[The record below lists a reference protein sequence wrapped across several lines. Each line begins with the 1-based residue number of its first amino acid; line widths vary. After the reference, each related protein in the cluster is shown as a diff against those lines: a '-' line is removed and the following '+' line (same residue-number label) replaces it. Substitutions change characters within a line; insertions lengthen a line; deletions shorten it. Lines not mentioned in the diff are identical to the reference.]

1 MPGDAVCWLM
11 VGWATKMRELSP
23 SGVCPRTKTMR
34 RRRPRPRGLGAWRS
48 SRLPHKRTRPCLLA
62 KLAGSQ
68 QRPRPREGA
77 SPGEGAARRRGVAG
91 RGGVAGRRGASASRR
106 RPCVVAAAA
115 SRHFFWGRKGI
126 RECCG
131 CVDDFG
137 TARVRGKWPARF
149 DIGLKF
155 WPRQRGK
162 DATAKSVTDI

>member
-1 MPGDAVCWLM
+1 
-11 VGWATKMRELSP
+11 MRELSP
-23 SGVCPRTKTMR
+23 SGVCPRTKMRR
-34 RRRPRPRGLGAWRS
+34 RRRPR
-48 SRLPHKRTRPCLLA
+48 SRAVRCLA
-62 KLAGSQ
+62 KLASPSQ
-68 QRPRPREGA
+68 ADA
-77 SPGEGAARRRGVAG
+77 SLPLGEARRLAATTSAAR
-91 RGGVAGRRGASASRR
+91 GGFAGRRGGQEKGHRRERGRRREKGGVSEPSPSLRSRR
-106 RPCVVAAAA
+106 RRQPP
-115 SRHFFWGRKGI
+115 FFWGRKGI

>member
-1 MPGDAVCWLM
+1 MLAHGGLRGCGSSVLPVSARGRRCGDGAAL
-11 VGWATKMRELSP
+11 GRELS
-23 SGVCPRTKTMR
+23 
-34 RRRPRPRGLGAWRS
+34 GAWRS

-62 KLAGSQ
+62 KLA
-68 QRPRPREGA
+68 A
-77 SPGEGAARRRGVAG
+77 TTLAAR
-91 RGGVAGRRGASASRR
+91 GGFAGRRGGQEKGRRREKGGVSEPSPSLRSRR
-106 RPCVVAAAA
+106 RRQPP
-115 SRHFFWGRKGI
+115 FFWGRKGI

>member
-1 MPGDAVCWLM
+1 M
-11 VGWATKMRELSP
+11 VGYEDAGAQSFRCLPEDEDAATAPP
-23 SGVCPRTKTMR
+23 SVASCPV
-34 RRRPRPRGLGAWRS
+34 LGEARVSLTSGRVLASWRS
-48 SRLPHKRTRPCLLA
+48 SQARSNDL
-62 KLAGSQ
+62 G
-68 QRPRPREGA
+68 RERGLRREKGR
-77 SPGEGAARRRGVAG
+77 PGEGASLERGRRREK
-91 RGGVAGRRGASASRR
+91 GGVSEPSPSLRSRR
-106 RPCVVAAAA
+106 RRQPP
-115 SRHFFWGRKGI
+115 FFWGRKGI